1 MQFVVRA
8 YYKFVEVT
16 DGEALRDEIFAVAEA
31 NDLKGIVLV
40 APEGINSTISGTKEG
55 IDAYWSFLTSDPR
68 FADIEFKD
76 SHHEEVPFKKL
87 KVKFKKEIITMR
99 NPLANPGEMVGRYVE
114 PKDWN
119 ALITDPDVM
128 VLDTRNVYEYIEG
141 TFKGAVDPRLVSF
154 GEFPEWVENNLDPS
168 KHKKVAMFCTGGI
181 RCEKTT
187 AYMLAKGF
195 EEVYHLKGG
204 ILKYLEEIPE
214 EESLW
219 EGGCFIFDNRDCL
232 VTGLKPVP
240 RQYDQDEIVDQ
251 LLAGTLP

>member
-1 MQFVVRA
+1 
-8 YYKFVEVT
+8 
-16 DGEALRDEIFAVAEA
+16 
-31 NDLKGIVLV
+31 
-40 APEGINSTISGTKEG
+40 
-55 IDAYWSFLTSDPR
+55 
-68 FADIEFKD
+68 
-76 SHHEEVPFKKL
+76 
-87 KVKFKKEIITMR
+87 MR

-119 ALITDPDVM
+119 DLISDPEVM

-154 GEFPEWVENNLDPS
+154 GEFPEWVEKNLDAA
-168 KHKKVAMFCTGGI
+168 KNKKVAMFCTGGI

-187 AYMLAKGF
+187 AFMLAKGF

>member
-16 DGEALRDEIFAVAEA
+16 DGEALRDQIFEVADA
-31 NDLKGIVLV
+31 NGLKGIVLI
-40 APEGINSTISGTKEG
+40 APEGINSTISGTPEG
-55 IDAYWSFLTSDPR
+55 IAAYWSFLTADSR

-76 SHHEEVPFKKL
+76 SAHEEVPFQKL

-119 ALITDPDVM
+119 DLISDPDVM

-154 GEFPEWVENNLDPS
+154 GEFPEWVEKNLDPS
-168 KHKKVAMFCTGGI
+168 KNKKVAMFCTGGI

-187 AYMLAKGF
+187 AF
-195 EEVYHLKGG
+195 
-204 ILKYLEEIPE
+204 
-214 EESLW
+214 
-219 EGGCFIFDNRDCL
+219 F
-232 VTGLKPVP
+232 
-240 RQYDQDEIVDQ
+240 
-251 LLAGTLP
+251 